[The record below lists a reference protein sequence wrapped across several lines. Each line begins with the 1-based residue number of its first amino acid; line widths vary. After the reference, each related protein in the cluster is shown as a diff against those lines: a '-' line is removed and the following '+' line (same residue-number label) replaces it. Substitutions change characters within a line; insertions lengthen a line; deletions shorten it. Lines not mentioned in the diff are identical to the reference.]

1 MPEKKLFPLTAR
13 LAGLKLR
20 RSPFTIAVAAGLPA
34 FLVYLGLRES
44 PAAAMKFFLL
54 FFPYVFLLVAQDLA
68 GTEIRGGGLENVLFL
83 GGDFRRYLWLKNP
96 ALAAAAAAYG
106 AGLFL
111 PLVVWAAAR
120 GTFDAFS
127 LAQFGLGL
135 LAGLYYLALAGALSY
150 FLQAGSNVVIILLVQ
165 AAALVSLLLS
175 ATSRSGFIEHLG
187 DGRFP
192 DLGSRLL
199 LLGFASFFPNLIVS
213 RRLLA
218 GALAVGAG
226 LALALAVQ
234 KALLRRLELHK

>member
-1 MPEKKLFPLTAR
+1 MPGKNVFPLTVR

-20 RSPFTIAVAAGLPA
+20 RSRFTMAAAAGLPVL
-34 FLVYLGLRES
+34 LVYLGLRDS
-44 PAAAMKFFLL
+44 PATAMKFFLL
-54 FFPYVFLLVAQDLA
+54 FFPYMFLLAAQDLA
-68 GTEIRGGGLENVLFL
+68 GTELRGGGLENVLFL

-96 ALAAAAAAYG
+96 ALAAAAGAYA

-111 PLVVWAAAR
+111 PLAAWTAAR
-120 GTFDAFS
+120 GTFEAFF

-150 FLQAGSNVVIILLVQ
+150 FLKAGSNVVVMLLVQ
-165 AAALVSLLLS
+165 AAAVVSLLLS
-175 ATSRSGFIEHLG
+175 AASRAGFIDHLG

-199 LLGFASFFPNLIVS
+199 LFGFASLFPNLIVS
-213 RRLLA
+213 RRLLL

-226 LALALAVQ
+226 LAAALAIQ
-234 KALLRRLELHK
+234 KTLARRLELHK